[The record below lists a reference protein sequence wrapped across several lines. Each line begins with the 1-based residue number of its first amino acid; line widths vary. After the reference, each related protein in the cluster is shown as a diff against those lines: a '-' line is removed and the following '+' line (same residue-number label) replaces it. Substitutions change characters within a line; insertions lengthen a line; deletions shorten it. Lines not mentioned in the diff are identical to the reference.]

1 MWMWMD
7 DDVGG
12 NFFELDSKK
21 RFLIVCFKAYVIKLF
36 LSDLFE
42 IHLTKNYCNLGKFI
56 YFHGMIHVE
65 HNPIISL
72 LMILFQKMVLCQDS
86 IWKLKTAC
94 NLSRMRSTKV
104 NRNTFRIIF
113 SKPINEELLKFHL
126 IFTNYPNSF
135 CVQKKW
141 CSDSNLSVLIVST
154 AFLLFRSVCL
164 ILKVVYKS
172 KIISIF
178 A

>member
-7 DDVGG
+7 DGDG
-12 NFFELDSKK
+12 FFESKWNNFWWYVSK
-21 RFLIVCFKAYVIKLF
+21 RMSPKLF

-42 IHLTKNYCNLGKFI
+42 VHLTKNYCNLGKFI
-56 YFHGMIHVE
+56 YFHCMIHVE
-65 HNPIISL
+65 HNPFISL

-94 NLSRMRSTKV
+94 HLSRMRSTKV
-104 NRNTFRIIF
+104 NRNTFRIVF